1 MRTASDVLTNPKPGD
16 VIQIRLGWTRTVLTN
31 DGEHVRFMATYNGM
45 KNRGPYSVKTARWGP
60 SLDDMAATEVLHV
73 AE

>member
-31 DGEHVRFMATYNGM
+31 DGEHVQFMATYNGM
-45 KNRGPYSVKTARWGP
+45 KNCGLYSVQTARWAS
-60 SLDDMAATEVLHV
+60 SLDGMATTEVLHV